1 MQPNTQDAFD
11 QLVSANSDVAVSMHA
26 MYMLR
31 RLRSLGILA
40 EYIQKDGVFSHLRVP
55 ANDGARLEIRPQTL
69 RTNDVVTTQPMMQWN
84 EYPESLREFMEK
96 AGKPTGYYRYNAQIE
111 LIVDDYEGGGHRFYC
126 ATVAVGSK
134 IFVFGGGS
142 TDGTIS
148 NRTWDALDVS
158 TMEWAS
164 ATIPEE
170 SRRLPR
176 DVFYGGQAVL
186 LEILN

>member
-69 RTNDVVTTQPMMQWN
+69 RTNDVVTTQPLMQWN

-111 LIVDDYEGGGHRFYC
+111 LIVDDYDPEYPDRQTLASEDGPCDLANFPYAASDFQQFIFGAIFHIKEETGFEVYPAFRRSR
-126 ATVAVGSK
+126 VA
-134 IFVFGGGS
+134 
-142 TDGTIS
+142 
-148 NRTWDALDVS
+148 L
-158 TMEWAS
+158 
-164 ATIPEE
+164 
-170 SRRLPR
+170 
-176 DVFYGGQAVL
+176 
-186 LEILN
+186 